1 MANDHLTIRH
11 DGISPDLL
19 KKARAAANKKPLLTA
34 MGMAA
39 VTLGKQA
46 FTDASLRPSAWAP
59 RKDNSMDHNLLM
71 LSTMLYR
78 SVRIG
83 NVTANEVTIV
93 SDRPYAATHQLG
105 SEKLNIPPRPFLP
118 FTKSGALTKIGTV
131 RVERALRAALKSA
144 GL

>member
-1 MANDHLTIRH
+1 MSASLTIKH

-19 KKARAAANKKPLLTA
+19 RKARAAANKTPFLKA
-34 MGMAA
+34 MGTAA

-46 FTDASLRPSAWAP
+46 FTDAGLRPSAWAP
-59 RKDNSMDHNLLM
+59 RKDTSTDHNLLM

-78 SVRIG
+78 SPRITRI
-83 NVTANEVTIV
+83 TASQVTIG

-118 FTKSGALTKIGTV
+118 FRPSGALTKEGAT
-131 RVERALRAALKSA
+131 RVERALRAALNA
-144 GL
+144 RGL